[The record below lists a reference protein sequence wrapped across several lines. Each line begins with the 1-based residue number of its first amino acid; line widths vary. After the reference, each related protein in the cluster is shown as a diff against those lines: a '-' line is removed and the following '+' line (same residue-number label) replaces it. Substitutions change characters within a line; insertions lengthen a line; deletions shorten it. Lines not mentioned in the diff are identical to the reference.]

1 MEDNYLK
8 PIINKMKWRI
18 EQEDT
23 GTTKLAEIIKIAYD
37 FRTSM
42 LEDDRVLKADKQN
55 ILDFTEIM
63 VRANHRAHQILNG
76 IDSDVEQEV
85 VEELNKI
92 QIEIDKKYG
101 YTGKNGAQQED

>member
-1 MEDNYLK
+1 MKDNYLQ

-18 EQEDT
+18 EQTDT
-23 GTTKLAEIIKIAYD
+23 QTTKLAEIIKIAFY
-37 FRTSM
+37 FRESI
-42 LEDDRVLKADKQN
+42 LEEDLVMEIDKQN
-55 ILDFTEIM
+55 VLDFTEIM
-63 VRANHRAHQILNG
+63 VRANHRAHQILND

-101 YTGKNGAQQED
+101 YTGKNGTQQED